1 MVGMATKTPDIIAST
16 LAMDAGVWLV
26 VQSIKP
32 FGELA
37 LRSGLTAR
45 WAVFPAVIPR
55 MPFPFIVFS
64 DYLVTFSLTN
74 WTSNILSDFT
84 SHFADIAHI
93 GHLNTLL
100 IFYG

>member
-1 MVGMATKTPDIIAST
+1 MGGFP
-16 LAMDAGVWLV
+16 
-26 VQSIKP
+26 
-32 FGELA
+32 
-37 LRSGLTAR
+37 SGHTTHA
-45 WAVFPAVIPR
+45 
-55 MPFPFIVFS
+55 FPFHRIS
-64 DYLVTFSLTN
+64 DYLVTLSLTN